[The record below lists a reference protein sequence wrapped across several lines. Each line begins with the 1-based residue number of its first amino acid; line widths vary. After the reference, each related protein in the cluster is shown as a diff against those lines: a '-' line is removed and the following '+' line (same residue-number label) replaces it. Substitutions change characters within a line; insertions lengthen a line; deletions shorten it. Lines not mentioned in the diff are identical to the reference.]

1 MAVKNEGP
9 FTQGKRS
16 LDRRILRNTTLNILA
31 LVAVCCVIMV
41 VAMQSLAKSI
51 LLDSL
56 QPMARQSAK
65 TVEAN
70 IHMLADRMM
79 TIAGDLEVDAAEPAG
94 QARAVRQYVLT
105 ESAETYEFRA
115 VAL

>member
-1 MAVKNEGP
+1 MTKLRTSPRAGREMRG
-9 FTQGKRS
+9 S
-16 LDRRILRNTTLNILA
+16 LNRRILRSTILNILI
-31 LVAVCCVIMV
+31 LVVICCVFM
-41 VAMQSLAKSI
+41 ALSMQSLANSI

-79 TIAGDLEVDAAEPAG
+79 TVAGDYRIDRKSV
-94 QARAVRQYVLT
+94 V
-105 ESAETYEFRA
+105 
-115 VAL
+115 